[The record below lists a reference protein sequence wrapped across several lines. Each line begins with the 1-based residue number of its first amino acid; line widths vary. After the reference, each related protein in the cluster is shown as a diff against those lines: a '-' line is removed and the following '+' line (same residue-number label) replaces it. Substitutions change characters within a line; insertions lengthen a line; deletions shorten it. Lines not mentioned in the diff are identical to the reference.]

1 MASQGSAQDAET
13 DYYNSVC
20 DGCETCA
27 GDCQLGG
34 SGTQECL
41 AALENTMSNG
51 TDENSGVPITLET
64 LKINSG
70 YWRSM
75 RNSSTILPCW
85 NEDACLGGLTGSE
98 NYCDEAYRGP
108 CEF

>member
-1 MASQGSAQDAET
+1 MG
-13 DYYNSVC
+13 
-20 DGCETCA
+20 
-27 GDCQLGG
+27 GD
-34 SGTQECL
+34 GTQECL

-51 TDENSGVPITLET
+51 ADETSGVPITLET

-75 RNSSTILPCW
+75 SNSTSILPCW

-98 NYCDEAYRGP
+98 SYCDEAYRGP
-108 CEF
+108 CEV